1 MEVFCNSNNVPDQAS
16 SNQCD
21 HAPRA
26 FTVLELLVVIAIIAI
41 LAAMLIPAIAKAKAK
56 SQTTACA
63 SNMKNWA
70 YATQLYADDFND
82 TLPPFGDHSSD
93 YTQPFW
99 HAKLAPYV
107 MRKAGSQA
115 IFHDTAVFRDNLR
128 RCPGG
133 RLEKREQNGSTNT
146 TGWNTWIGAHFGFI
160 GNPLSGAFYYANLR
174 PPVRLAH
181 IPKPSDAMAYID
193 TVSHYVYSPVED
205 RYRFNLDMDNDG
217 AFDSTSRQSE
227 APYNSARPRVHND
240 GANVTLLDGHVE
252 RVAFKSLWKVD
263 SAGRVVHSFWHL
275 ED

>member
-1 MEVFCNSNNVPDQAS
+1 VLVFWHINDVFKQPSPERRHHHS
-16 SNQCD
+16 
-21 HAPRA
+21 RA
-26 FTVLELLVVIAIIAI
+26 FTLIELLVVIAIIAI
-41 LAAMLIPAIAKAKAK
+41 LAAMLIPAIAKAKEK

-82 TLPPFGDHSSD
+82 TLPPFGDLSSD
-93 YTQPFW
+93 YTKPFW

-107 MRKAGSQA
+107 MKKAAPQA

-133 RLEKREQNGSTNT
+133 RFEKRRQTESTNT

-160 GNPLSGAFYYANLR
+160 GKPFSGAFYYANLR
-174 PPVRLAH
+174 PPVRLSQ
-181 IPKPSDAMAYID
+181 IPRPADAMPYTD

-217 AFDSTSRQSE
+217 VVDSTSLHAN
-227 APYNSARPRVHND
+227 APYNEARPRVHND

-252 RVAFKSLWKVD
+252 RVPFKSLWKVD
-263 SAGRVVHSFWHL
+263 SGGRVVHSFWYL